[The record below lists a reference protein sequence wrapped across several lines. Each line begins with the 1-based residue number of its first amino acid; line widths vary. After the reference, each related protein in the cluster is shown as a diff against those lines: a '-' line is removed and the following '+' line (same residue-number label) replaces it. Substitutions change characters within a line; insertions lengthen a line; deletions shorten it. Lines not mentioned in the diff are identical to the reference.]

1 MEASRQRTGVPDV
14 PERSDAAELDALLSA
29 AVDAIVVA
37 DASGRILRANAAA
50 YLLFGFEEG
59 ELPGQSV
66 NVLMPESEARRHD
79 GYMHHHLATGD
90 RRIIGKGR
98 ELEGR
103 RKDGTLFP
111 MHLSIGRSETPSGP
125 VFVAILHDLTRRRA
139 AQLALERSQR
149 LGAIGEMTGGIAHD
163 FNNILTLVIGNL
175 ELASHRDVTPEVRSL
190 LEDALEAA
198 ELGAQLTAR
207 LLAFARQSRLV
218 PERLGTT
225 EAVERAVTLF
235 RRSLK
240 PGHRLDLAL
249 SPEAGDIDVDGPQF
263 QSALLNLLRNAEDA
277 MAGDGVIL
285 VTTEPVDVDETY
297 LAQEI
302 DVRPGRYVRIS
313 VSDTGTGMTE
323 EARRR
328 AFEPFFTTKAP
339 GKGTGLGLATTYG
352 FVRQS
357 GGHLTLY
364 SEPKQ
369 GTTVSIY
376 LPLASPEAREPASMP
391 AQVETPLP
399 GSGEVVLVVE
409 DDAAVRRMTADR
421 LTALG
426 YATVVVSG
434 AEAALSVL
442 AQGRHV
448 DLVFTDMMMPDGRTG
463 LELAREVR
471 SIRPD
476 LPILMTTG
484 YAGEMIDVELIDGL
498 PLIRKP
504 YRQEELSRAIRR
516 ALASRQAVTE

>member
-1 MEASRQRTGVPDV
+1 MEAFPGGPGERDV
-14 PERSDAAELDALLSA
+14 PATSDTAELDALLSA
-29 AVDAIVVA
+29 AVDAIIVA
-37 DASGRILRANAAA
+37 DAEGRILRCNAAA
-50 YLLFGFEEG
+50 YRLFGFEDG
-59 ELPGQSV
+59 ELPGRSV
-66 NVLMPESEARRHD
+66 NVLMPDGEAARHD

-90 RRIIGKGR
+90 RRIIGTGR
-98 ELEGR
+98 EIEGR
-103 RKDGTLFP
+103 RKDGTQFP
-111 MHLSIGRSETPSGP
+111 LHLSIGRSETPSGP
-125 VFVAILHDLTRRRA
+125 VFVAILHDLTQRRA

-175 ELASHRDVTPEVRSL
+175 ELASHRDVTPEVRAL

-198 ELGAQLTAR
+198 ELGAQLTSR

-218 PERLGTT
+218 PERMRTAD
-225 EAVERAVTLF
+225 AVERAATLF
-235 RRSLK
+235 RRTLK

-249 SPEAGDIDVDGPQF
+249 SPAAGDLDVDSPQL

-277 MAGDGVIL
+277 MEEDGVIL
-285 VTTEPVDVDETY
+285 LSAEPVDVDDTY

-302 DVRPGRYVRIS
+302 DVTPGRYVRIS
-313 VSDTGTGMTE
+313 VSDTGIGMSDET
-323 EARRR
+323 RRR

-376 LPLASPEAREPASMP
+376 LPLASARAPAT
-391 AQVETPLP
+391 ALTDRAAETPLP
-399 GSGEVVLVVE
+399 GAGEVVLVVE

-426 YATVVVSG
+426 YQPIVVSG
-434 AEAALSVL
+434 ADAALSVL
-442 AQGRHV
+442 GQGRHV
-448 DLVFTDMMMPDGRTG
+448 DLVFTDMMMRDGRTG
-463 LELAREVR
+463 LELARELR
-471 SIRPD
+471 GLRPD
-476 LPILMTTG
+476 LPVLMTTG
-484 YAGEMIDVELIDGL
+484 YAGEMLDVELVDGL

-504 YRQEELSRAIRR
+504 YRQEELSEAIRR
-516 ALASRQAVTE
+516 ALARRAAAQG